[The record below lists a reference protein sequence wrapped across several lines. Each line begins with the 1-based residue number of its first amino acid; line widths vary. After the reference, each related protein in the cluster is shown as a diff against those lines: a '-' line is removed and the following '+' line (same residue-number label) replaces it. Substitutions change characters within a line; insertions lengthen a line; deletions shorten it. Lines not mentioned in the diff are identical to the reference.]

1 MRAVR
6 RRILECGSAM
16 TEFVVVGP
24 IITLLG
30 LAILQYG
37 LLFFAKNQMNHASFM
52 AARAGSV
59 GNASLEKVESAFMS
73 ALVPLYGGGQS
84 QAEIAASR
92 SKAQADLA
100 GNVRIELLNPTKESF
115 DDYADPE
122 LQAALKT
129 GAKRVIP
136 NSNLAFKSP
145 EIKPGSGQTIHD
157 ANIIKLRI
165 THGYQ
170 PKVPIVSNIYKV
182 YLKWLDPGTDAF
194 HSQLVAVGRI
204 PVVTHVTMQMHSHAI
219 EDNPVSMPGAGNG
232 GSPIDPGPGRDPGT
246 TTPGLPPPD
255 CATISC
261 WPPSPGGPPAPPVA
275 EPPLDPGGTCSGA
288 DCPVCPAPAG

>member
-1 MRAVR
+1 MRATR
-6 RRILECGSAM
+6 QRILESGSAM

-30 LAILQYG
+30 LAILQYS
-37 LLFFAKNQMNHASFM
+37 LLFFAKNQINHASFM

-59 GNASLEKVESAFMS
+59 GNASLEKVQSAFMS
-73 ALVPLYGGGQS
+73 AVVPLYGGGQS
-84 QAEIAASR
+84 QAEIAESLG
-92 SKAQADLA
+92 KAQADLA

-115 DDYADPE
+115 DDFADPD
-122 LQAALKT
+122 LQAALNA
-129 GAKRVIP
+129 GARRVIP

-145 EIKPGSGQTIHD
+145 EAQPGSGQTIHD

-182 YLKWLDPGTDAF
+182 YLKWLDSGRDAF
-194 HSQLVAVGRI
+194 HSQLVADGRI
-204 PVVTHVTMQMHSHAI
+204 PVVTHVTMQMHSHPI
-219 EDNPVSMPGAGNG
+219 EDNPVSIPGAGNG
-232 GSPIDPGPGRDPGT
+232 GSPVDPGPGSGPGAT
-246 TTPGLPPPD
+246 APGSPPPE

-261 WPPSPGGPPAPPVA
+261 WPPSTGAPVPPIA
-275 EPPLDPGGTCSGA
+275 EPPLDPGGPCNGA